1 MADTLEISVPTELSD
16 IKLEQYQEWVK
27 IVEATKDEEDKED
40 FLNRALIEVF
50 CGVSLTDIA
59 KIKATE
65 FHKILGVLEETFS
78 KETNGLV
85 KRFVIDGVEYGF
97 EPNIQEIKTAAY
109 VDAEASLVSWDNFNI
124 AMAALYRPITRTRT
138 AAGVEQYEIEDYNP
152 TDEKS
157 LVMLNAPLDAVLS
170 AKVFFCDLG
179 MELSQITLIYLEG
192 EMKKEQDIQQKK
204 ILEQSGD
211 GINQYIRSLEEM
223 HSSLM
228 KQHPYHYCKR

>member
-40 FLNRALIEVF
+40 FLNRALIELF

-85 KRFVIDGVEYGF
+85 NRFVIDGVEYGF
-97 EPNIQEIKTAAY
+97 EPNIQEIKTGAY
-109 VDAEASLVSWDNFNI
+109 VDIEASLVTWDNFNI
-124 AMAALYRPITRTRT
+124 AMAALYRPITKTRT

-170 AKVFFCDLG
+170 AKVFFA
-179 MELSQITLIYLEG
+179 I
-192 EMKKEQDIQQKK
+192 
-204 ILEQSGD
+204 
-211 GINQYIRSLEEM
+211 
-223 HSSLM
+223 
-228 KQHPYHYCKR
+228 